1 LKDVKTHQCLE
12 IKLVVSCGVAITAFE
27 RPECPPLARHCHD
40 PRQFRPVLYICVAR
54 ANLIMS
60 CVYSSIA
67 FDRWYCT
74 VVALRYPTVM
84 RKPFFSERGGAS
96 PTRAMPCPP
105 DSSFWLTAAI
115 LTVAVPMRDFQV
127 ASSPFDP
134 HNGGLFH
141 LPNSAK
147 RRNVL
152 MVLF

>member
-1 LKDVKTHQCLE
+1 MFGNHVGC
-12 IKLVVSCGVAITAFE
+12 VVWRRNYRMGNVRLGMPAT
-27 RPECPPLARHCHD
+27 ARHCHD
-40 PRQFRPVLYICVAR
+40 PRQFRPVLY
-54 ANLIMS
+54 
-60 CVYSSIA
+60 SSIGST
-67 FDRWYCT
+67 DGT
-74 VVALRYPTVM
+74 VVVLRYRTVM
-84 RKPFFSERGGAS
+84 RKPFFSERGGAG